1 MRSRPTTPLTASH
14 ELNKKQVE
22 RGTLDYS
29 SRIQG
34 FKSIYLQQPIH
45 FATVLINKTYSTITR
60 QIEIT
65 NHHYNNQNYECVIA
79 QYNLN

>member
-1 MRSRPTTPLTASH
+1 MVVHYQQMLDVHLREINCNCMHILFRESYFISIYYLYIIH
-14 ELNKKQVE
+14 NK
-22 RGTLDYS
+22 D

-45 FATVLINKTYSTITR
+45 YATVLINNTYSTITR

-65 NHHYNNQNYECVIA
+65 NNH
-79 QYNLN
+79 

>member
-1 MRSRPTTPLTASH
+1 MLIKQEKISLI
-14 ELNKKQVE
+14 NKKDLTVNLSLYALLINIL
-22 RGTLDYS
+22 RCVHYKD

-65 NHHYNNQNYECVIA
+65 NNH
-79 QYNLN
+79 

>member
-1 MRSRPTTPLTASH
+1 MQ
-14 ELNKKQVE
+14 K
-22 RGTLDYS
+22 D

-65 NHHYNNQNYECVIA
+65 NNHYNNQNYECVIA
-79 QYNLN
+79 QYNLNKTINIRQMCK

>member
-1 MRSRPTTPLTASH
+1 MPTH
-14 ELNKKQVE
+14 VYKGILND
-22 RGTLDYS
+22 TLNNTTVDQYWLDS
-29 SRIQG
+29 LQDSRIQG

-65 NHHYNNQNYECVIA
+65 NNH
-79 QYNLN
+79 

>member
-1 MRSRPTTPLTASH
+1 MYCACLSILTY
-14 ELNKKQVE
+14 
-22 RGTLDYS
+22 TLLRRMYIYMCVKD

-65 NHHYNNQNYECVIA
+65 NNH
-79 QYNLN
+79 